1 MIAWGEDL
9 CGDGPLSSGVW
20 HAIIRRCLL
29 FLGLRAVRWEVQA
42 GVGAFGLTI
51 DN

>member
-1 MIAWGEDL
+1 MTAWGEDL
-9 CGDGPLSSGVW
+9 CGDGPLSSGPW

-29 FLGLRAVRWEVQA
+29 FLGLGPVGREVQA
-42 GVGAFGLTI
+42 GVGAFGLII